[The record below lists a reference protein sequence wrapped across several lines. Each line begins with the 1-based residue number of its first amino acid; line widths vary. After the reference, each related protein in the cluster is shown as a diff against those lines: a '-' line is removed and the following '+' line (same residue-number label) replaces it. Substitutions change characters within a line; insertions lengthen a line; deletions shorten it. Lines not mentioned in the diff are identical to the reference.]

1 MSSAE
6 FYFDETTTEGAR
18 SVFAVAGGVFSKEN
32 VIKQS
37 NAWRS
42 MLERWALPY
51 FHMTDCANGNGA
63 YANLTAT
70 ERDKAAREA
79 IAIIRDTISA
89 FLYVTVE
96 VSVFDAEIGPL
107 RYFGGPYEWCAF
119 SAVQA
124 ASMWCEANPDMNSVH
139 YYFESGANGQANAA
153 YRIKEMMEADEI
165 KKACCFGGVS
175 FVRKETSPAVQAA
188 DLIVWHAGKD
198 AKRAFAG
205 QERRKDFLA
214 IIDGIPALGGHFHAP
229 MLRSIVED
237 VQDAATELGLPLEM
251 LPELEALGRRI
262 QKRKRTR

>member
-1 MSSAE
+1 MGSA
-6 FYFDETTTEGAR
+6 
-18 SVFAVAGGVFSKEN
+18 VFSHD
-32 VIKQS
+32 
-37 NAWRS
+37 R
-42 MLERWALPY
+42 
-51 FHMTDCANGNGA
+51 FANGNRA

-107 RYFGGPYEWCAF
+107 RYLGGRYEWCSI

-124 ASMWCEANPDMNSVH
+124 ASMWCEANPDTTSAH

-153 YRIKEMMEADEI
+153 HRIKEMMGADEI
-165 KKACCFGGVS
+165 KKACRFDGLS
-175 FVRKETSPAVQAA
+175 FVTKEASPAVQVA

-205 QERRKDFLA
+205 EERRKDFLA
-214 IIDGIPALGGHFHAP
+214 LIDGIPAYGGHLHAA
-229 MLRSIVED
+229 MLRSIAED
-237 VQDAATELGLPLEM
+237 AQDGGTELGLPLEM
-251 LPELEALGRRI
+251 LAELEALGGRT